1 MQLPSAPPFQN
12 KSNQFNMSYLTNITE
27 DSSFTNVKYKITT
40 PYDEF
45 ISSNINFELFAILEF
60 IINSYM
66 PFGTILVK
74 KSVYFNTLTGDMFF
88 YLLIPQSKVTKQFSS
103 IFYYTFID
111 ERKHIETYGVLGF
124 SSIFELH
131 ADRVILGYLP
141 NFKTIK
147 ELYLKTKLSGKP
159 IPYRMDKMIKH
170 FKEESNAIIE
180 DYDAPL

>member
-1 MQLPSAPPFQN
+1 MSN
-12 KSNQFNMSYLTNITE
+12 KSNQFNMSYLTNISE
-27 DSSFTNVKYKITT
+27 NSYFNNLKYKITT

-45 ISSNINFELFAILEF
+45 ISSNINFELFALLEF

-66 PFGTILVK
+66 PFGIILTKVPEIFNMF
-74 KSVYFNTLTGDMFF
+74 KSDKSFC
-88 YLLIPQSKVTKQFSS
+88 LLVPFSKQFNSD
-103 IFYYTFID
+103 FAYVFINVCNFIN
-111 ERKHIETYGVLGF
+111 ERKHIERYLMIDF
-124 SSIFELH
+124 SSSFELLI
-131 ADRVILGYLP
+131 DKFILSYLP

-180 DYDAPL
+180 DYNSPF